1 MFKVGCFNFAAVN
14 VEIDGRFEKF
24 LRAGKKVGSKI
35 VDVKNPNAEKLL
47 PFLRLRMQNRC
58 VTAMRVDNDEILY
71 AMLFHAEQKV
81 LDYGENRRCAQ
92 RHGAGK
98 VQMLKAV
105 AIVQGRKTQERV
117 AHVKMLFQAV

>member
-24 LRAGKKVGSKI
+24 LRTGKKVGSKI

-71 AMLFHAEQKV
+71 AMLFMQ
-81 LDYGENRRCAQ
+81 NRRSSITA
-92 RHGAGK
+92 R
-98 VQMLKAV
+98 
-105 AIVQGRKTQERV
+105 IVVVRSVMVPAKSRCS
-117 AHVKMLFQAV
+117 KLLP